1 MMVLIHST
9 CKKQIIKCRH
19 KSCSSCKT
27 SSGEWS
33 PSVQSLSPTH
43 PVPDQIPVG
52 GVKGCGQ
59 KVKIQIL
66 GDLKISTKAQF
77 VKCVV
82 DGCGLKHMINTSVL
96 DISGCGLVPDR
107 GPLRRFRVSSATSE
121 L

>member
-52 GVKGCGQ
+52 GVKRCGQ
-59 KVKIQIL
+59 QVKIQNL
-66 GDLKISTKAQF
+66 ADLKKFLKISIRKGSGF
-77 VKCVV
+77 
-82 DGCGLKHMINTSVL
+82 KHIINTSVL
-96 DISGCGLVPDR
+96 DVISGCGLVPDR

>member
-33 PSVQSLSPTH
+33 PSVQSLSLTH

-52 GVKGCGQ
+52 GNKGCGQ
-59 KVKIQIL
+59 QEKIQIL
-66 GDLKISTKAQF
+66 ADIKILTKGQI
-77 VKCVV
+77 VRGVV
-82 DGCGLKHMINTSVL
+82 
-96 DISGCGLVPDR
+96 SGCGFKQIINI
-107 GPLRRFRVSSATSE
+107 RRH
-121 L
+121 